1 MVLNMNGS
9 QFKPAWWL
17 PNSHL
22 QTLWPAV
29 CRGAIK
35 NIPLER
41 ERLELPD
48 GDFIDIDWWG
58 REQTGPIVMILHGF
72 EGSINSH
79 YAKGMLQAIHQQG
92 WRGMFMHFR
101 GCSGEP
107 NRLARGYHSGETAD
121 VDYVVKTIVERENN
135 PDMAAIGYSLGG
147 NILLKWL
154 GETGRRNPLT
164 AAIAIS
170 VPFDLHK
177 AAKRIDSGFSWFYQ
191 WYLVR
196 CAVFRL
202 LQKFEHVPAP
212 FDTSTLTHVDG
223 IRELDFKYTVPMH
236 GFSSV
241 EEYYTQT
248 SSRPYL
254 RHIRVPTLLL
264 QAKDDPFMTEEVIP
278 EKHEL
283 SPYIKLEVSETGG
296 HVGFVSGT
304 VPWKPQYWLEERV
317 PQFLKIHL

>member
-1 MVLNMNGS
+1 MNGS

-29 CRGAIK
+29 CRGDIK

-107 NRLARGYHSGETAD
+107 NRLARGYHSGETSD
-121 VDYVVKTIVERENN
+121 VDFVVKTIVERENN

-154 GETGRRNPLT
+154 GETGRQNPLS

-202 LQKFEHVPAP
+202 LQKFENVPAP
-212 FDTSTLTHVDG
+212 FDASTLSHVEG

-236 GFSSV
+236 GFRSV

-248 SSRPYL
+248 SSRHYL

-283 SPYIKLEVSETGG
+283 SPYVKLEVSETGG
-296 HVGFVSGT
+296 HVGFVSGS